1 MQNIQGMCGSGVAMP
16 VYQQQPLHRVA
27 VTDRKGVET
36 VYSFGTLELAMQFAE
51 DAEGKTKYLGP
62 EAHSKGGRDE

>member
-1 MQNIQGMCGSGVAMP
+1 MP
-16 VYQQQPLHRVA
+16 VYKQQGLHRVC

-51 DAEGKTKYLGP
+51 DAEGQTKYFGP
-62 EAHSKGGRDE
+62 DARVEEAGGE